1 MRRILAILLLVAP
14 LSAQDSKSF
23 GQLIEELESDEIEI
37 RDSAAATL
45 KKLGQKACAA
55 VEEAL
60 TSVRSAEARARLQD
74 ILGYLKV
81 PHAGGTIVDGL
92 RFQLIADKK
101 EVRPG
106 EGIPLKVVLW
116 NISPRPRN
124 LYVGYSTG
132 GVDFVSGSAF
142 EVLAP
147 KEETPVKPRW
157 HVGFCGTGAGPI
169 FTTIPAYGSQTFE
182 TTITFFGPSE
192 PKLLD
197 AKDRPRTEKAHFAFP
212 SRYLSIEVPK
222 GEVHRLRVRHEV
234 TRDWQLQASGRGM
247 RQAGKPPFDEKA
259 DPWTGTAWSNE
270 VEIKIK
276 ILPGRD

>member
-1 MRRILAILLLVAP
+1 MRRILALLLLAAP
-14 LSAQDSKSF
+14 LSAQDSKSVR
-23 GQLIEELESDEIEI
+23 QLIEELESDEIEI
-37 RDSAAATL
+37 RESAEVNL

-55 VEEAL
+55 VEESL
-60 TSVRSAEARARLQD
+60 KSVKSAEARGRLQD

-81 PHAGGTIVDGL
+81 SHAGGTIVDGL

-106 EGIPLKVVLW
+106 EGIPLKGVLW

-132 GVDFVSGSAF
+132 GVDFVSGNAF
-142 EVLAP
+142 EALPP
-147 KEETPVKPRW
+147 KEEAPVKPRW

-182 TTITFFGPSE
+182 TTITYFAPA
-192 PKLLD
+192 D
-197 AKDRPRTEKAHFAFP
+197 AKLQPINPKAHYAFP
-212 SRYLSIEVPK
+212 SRYLSIEAPK
-222 GEVHRLRVRHEV
+222 GEIHRLRVRHEV
-234 TRDWQLQASGRGM
+234 LREWQMPGSGRGV

-259 DPWTGTAWSNE
+259 DPWTGIAWSNE
-270 VEIKIK
+270 VEIR
-276 ILPGRD
+276 ILPAKD

>member
-1 MRRILAILLLVAP
+1 MSRFLALLLLAAP
-14 LSAQDSKSF
+14 LAAQDSK
-23 GQLIEELESDEIEI
+23 GVAALIEDLDSESVEVRE
-37 RDSAAATL
+37 SAEAAL
-45 KKLGQKACAA
+45 KKMGKEACAA

-60 TSVRSAEARARLQD
+60 RSGKSAEARARLRD

-92 RFQLIADKK
+92 RFQLIAGKN

-106 EGIPLKVVLW
+106 EGITLKVVLW

-132 GVDFVSGSAF
+132 GVDFVSGNAF

-147 KEETPVKPRW
+147 KEETPSKPGWR
-157 HVGFCGTGAGPI
+157 VGFCGTGAGPI

-182 TTITFFGPSE
+182 TTITFFGASKPGA
-192 PKLLD
+192 PD
-197 AKDRPRTEKAHFAFP
+197 AKGRPLNEKAHYAFP
-212 SRYLSIEVPK
+212 TRYLAIEAPQ

-234 TRDWQLQASGRGM
+234 AREWQMSGTGRGI
-247 RQAGKPPFDEKA
+247 RQAGKPPFDERA

-270 VEIKIK
+270 VEIKI
-276 ILPGRD
+276 LPAKD

>member
-1 MRRILAILLLVAP
+1 MA
-14 LSAQDSKSF
+14 AQDSK
-23 GQLIEELESDEIEI
+23 GVAALIEDLDSESVEVRE
-37 RDSAAATL
+37 SAEAKL
-45 KKLGQKACAA
+45 KKMGKDACEA
-55 VEEAL
+55 VEEAIR
-60 TSVRSAEARARLQD
+60 SVKSSEARARLQD

-132 GVDFVSGSAF
+132 GVDFVSGNAF

-147 KEETPVKPRW
+147 KVETPVKPRW
-157 HVGFCGTGAGPI
+157 HFGFCGTGAGPI

-182 TTITFFGPSE
+182 TTITFFGASE
-192 PKLLD
+192 PKPPD
-197 AKDRPRTEKAHFAFP
+197 AKDLPRNEKAHYAFP
-212 SRYLSIEVPK
+212 SRYLSIEAPQ

-234 TRDWQLQASGRGM
+234 TREWQTQASGRGM

-270 VEIKIK
+270 VEIKI
-276 ILPGRD
+276 LPAKD